1 MTTNPTMDDFF
12 VDEKPMVLDAT
23 IEQDINQYIED
34 YAVEIE
40 KNEARAYEQSLK
52 IFLNC

>member
-1 MTTNPTMDDFF
+1 MTTNPIMDDFF
-12 VDEKPMVLDAT
+12 IDEKPVALNAS
-23 IEQDINQYIED
+23 IESDINQYIED

>member
-1 MTTNPTMDDFF
+1 MENFF
-12 VDEKPMVLDAT
+12 LAEKPVLIDAAV
-23 IEQDINQYIED
+23 EQNINQYIEN

>member
-1 MTTNPTMDDFF
+1 MSTYPTIEDFF
-12 VDEKPMVLDAT
+12 TDDKPTALSVDVEK
-23 IEQDINQYIED
+23 DINQYIED
-34 YAVEIE
+34 YAHEIE